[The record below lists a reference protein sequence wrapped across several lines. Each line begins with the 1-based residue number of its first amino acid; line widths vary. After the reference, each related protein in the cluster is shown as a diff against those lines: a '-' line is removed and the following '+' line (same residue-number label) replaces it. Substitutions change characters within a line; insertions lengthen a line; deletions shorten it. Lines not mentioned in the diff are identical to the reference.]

1 MTNETEHG
9 QLEKLTEQVGP
20 VMREHGVVRAS
31 VFGSL
36 ARGDADPESD
46 VDFLVAFED
55 GRSLLDLSALRLDL
69 IDALGC
75 EVDVV
80 TPDGLHP
87 KMKDRILSEQ
97 VRLL

>member
-1 MTNETEHG
+1 MIDQTDQG
-9 QLEKLTEQVGP
+9 QLKKLSGQVGP
-20 VMREHGVVRAS
+20 ILREHGVVRAS

-36 ARGDADPESD
+36 ARGEAEPESD
-46 VDFLVAFED
+46 VDFLVAFEE
-55 GRSLLDLSALRLDL
+55 GRSLLDLSALRIDL
-69 IDALGC
+69 MNALGR

-80 TPDGLHP
+80 TPKGLHP